1 MSFNIDFNTD
11 DLFNNIKEVQPEKN
25 NFGADERFWKLSRN
39 DDDIGLARIRLLPT
53 DATIDGEQRVLP
65 FIRVYKY
72 ELNVKKFGS
81 KRFFTIDSPQNV
93 GLPDPIYKLRSELY
107 KIKDN
112 PEVEKILEGIRRPE
126 KYIANVF
133 VRNDPIKPENT
144 GRVALWEFG
153 KKLKEKFVAWRTPSQ
168 EDIAMGAKPIDVW
181 NLKSGNDIKLVMR
194 KAGGFY
200 NYDDTSYYDAQ
211 PITTDKAE
219 FEKIMNGRHNAT
231 EWFSKEHY
239 MSEDEIIAKLL
250 WLFDGTQAEDTL
262 KTIGSFL
269 YAGGGASV
277 APTQVK
283 AAQTQNNTAEV
294 SQNTQKTENTQT
306 TQSTPAPQNETPASE
321 NSTGDEELSFLDDF

>member
-1 MSFNIDFNTD
+1 MFNIDFNTD
-11 DLFNNIKEVQPEKN
+11 ELFSNIKEVQPETNK
-25 NFGADERFWKLSRN
+25 FGADERFWKLSRN
-39 DDDIGLARIRLLPT
+39 DDDIGLARIRMLPS
-53 DATIDGEQRVLP
+53 DVTINGEKKVVP

-72 ELNVKKFGS
+72 EINVKKFGS

-112 PEVEKILEGIRRPE
+112 PEVEKILEGIRRSE
-126 KYIANVF
+126 KYVSNIF

-153 KKLKEKFVAWRTPSQ
+153 KKLKEKFIAWRTPSQ

-211 PITTDKAE
+211 PITTDKEE
-219 FEKIMNGRHNAT
+219 FEKIMNGRYDVS
-231 EWFSKEHY
+231 EWFQKEHY
-239 MSEDEIIAKLL
+239 LSENEIIEKLL
-250 WLFDGTQAEDTL
+250 WLFDGTKAEDTL
-262 KTIGSFL
+262 KSIGSFL
-269 YAGGGASV
+269 YAGAGQSV
-277 APTQVK
+277 SPKQVEQ
-283 AAQTQNNTAEV
+283 AQTEKPTKLETPKKQEV
-294 SQNTQKTENTQT
+294 EPKTEA
-306 TQSTPAPQNETPASE
+306 PAKVESDTS
-321 NSTGDEELSFLDDF
+321 SSSDEELDFLDDF